1 MQTPHLINDKP
12 QNMNLSIFFFKMWY
26 YLFMNEIIKSLL
38 DRKSVRQYEKR
49 PIAPEDK
56 ELILNAAL
64 QAPSAGNQNLYTILD
79 ISDESLKQALSVYCD
94 NQPFIA
100 SAPLVLVFL
109 ADCRR
114 WYDGYCLAGIEA
126 RPPEEG
132 DLLLAVV
139 DAVIAAHNTVVA
151 AESLGI
157 GSCYIGDIFE
167 REEDVRKALALDDY
181 VFPAALVV
189 YGYPTQGQRDRKKP
203 KRPPL
208 SYIVQE
214 NRYRRLTEK
223 EQRRLFVDKGDIGRN
238 EDFEEFMRA
247 FCTRKYMSDFS
258 AEMSRSVRRYLE
270 HFRG

>member
-1 MQTPHLINDKP
+1 
-12 QNMNLSIFFFKMWY
+12 MN
-26 YLFMNEIIKSLL
+26 NIIQSLL
-38 DRKSVRQYEKR
+38 DRKSMRQYEKR

-56 ELILNAAL
+56 KLILEAAL
-64 QAPSAGNQNLYTILD
+64 QAPTAGNQNLYTILD
-79 ISDESLKQALSVYCD
+79 ISDEQLKQALSVYCD
-94 NQPFIA
+94 NQPFMA
-100 SAPLVLVFL
+100 TAPLMLVFL

-114 WYDGYCLAGIEA
+114 WYDAYRLAGMEA

-139 DAVIAAHNTVVA
+139 DAVIAAHNSVVA

-167 REEDVRKALALDDY
+167 REEDVRKALALDEF

-189 YGYPTQGQRDRKKP
+189 YGYPTQGQKDRKKP

-214 NRYRRLTEK
+214 NRYRRLTDD
-223 EQRRLFVDKGDIGRN
+223 EQRRLYVEKGDIGRT
-238 EDFEEFMRA
+238 EDFDEFIKA

-258 AEMSRSVRRYLE
+258 SEMSRSVRHYLE

>member
-1 MQTPHLINDKP
+1 
-12 QNMNLSIFFFKMWY
+12 
-26 YLFMNEIIKSLL
+26 MNEIIQSLF
-38 DRKSVRQYEKR
+38 DRKSTRQYEKR
-49 PIAPEDK
+49 PITPEEK
-56 ELILNAAL
+56 KLILDAAL
-64 QAPSAGNQNLYTILD
+64 QAPTAGNQNLYTILD
-79 ISDESLKQALSVYCD
+79 ITDKSLKQALSVYCD

-100 SAPLVLVFL
+100 SAPLALVFL

-114 WYDGYCLAGIEA
+114 WYDSYRLAGVEA
-126 RPPEEG
+126 RPPEEA

-167 REEDVRKALALDDY
+167 REEDVRKALTLDDY

-189 YGYPTQGQRDRKKP
+189 YGYPSQGQKDRKKP

-214 NRYRRLTEK
+214 NHYRRLTEK
-223 EQRRLFVDKGDIGRN
+223 EQRQLFMDKGDIGQN
-238 EDFEEFMRA
+238 EDFEGFIKA

-258 AEMSRSVRRYLE
+258 LEMNRSVRRYLE
-270 HFRG
+270 HFKG